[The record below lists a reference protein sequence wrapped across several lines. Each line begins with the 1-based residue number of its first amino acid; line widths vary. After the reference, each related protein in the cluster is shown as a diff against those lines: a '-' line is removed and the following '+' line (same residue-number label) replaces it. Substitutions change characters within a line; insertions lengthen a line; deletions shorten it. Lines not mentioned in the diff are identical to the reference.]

1 MNLAYLTPLEI
12 SFFSDA
18 KNQFSDMIS
27 HLESENAKDKE
38 HADIEQY
45 IQGIPPQRVK
55 TTI

>member
-18 KNQFSDMIS
+18 KNQFSNMIS
-27 HLESENAKDKE
+27 HLESEDSKDKE

-45 IQGIPPQRVK
+45 C
-55 TTI
+55 